1 MRTRRRTRTCT
12 RAPTHRQTGPAPA
25 RTRLGR
31 TRTCAWLRRY
41 NVLKKLGGNPDLTES
56 GKQYAEWL
64 GTWVRERARV
74 RAVVCVACA
83 SE

>member
-1 MRTRRRTRTCT
+1 M
-12 RAPTHRQTGPAPA
+12 
-25 RTRLGR
+25 
-31 TRTCAWLRRY
+31 CAWLRRY

-64 GTWVRERARV
+64 GTWVRERLCVWRV
-74 RAVVCVACA
+74 PL